1 MEEDIEKYIPKPRSR
16 FLKVKCKNCGNE
28 QILFSHS
35 TMVIKCNVCNET
47 LTQPTGGKAM
57 LVNCEVIQELG

>member
-16 FLKVKCKNCGNE
+16 FLKVKCKSCGNE

-47 LTQPTGGKAM
+47 LAQPTGGKAM